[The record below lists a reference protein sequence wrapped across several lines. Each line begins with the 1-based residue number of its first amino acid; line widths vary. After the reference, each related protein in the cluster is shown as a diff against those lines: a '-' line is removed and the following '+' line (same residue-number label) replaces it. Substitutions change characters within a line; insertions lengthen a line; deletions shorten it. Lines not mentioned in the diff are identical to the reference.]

1 MFTDHRPLSQ
11 LEKKPKKNL
20 PSPVFLG
27 LLSSVI
33 FYFSSFA
40 RHVLTLQR
48 LKHVGFLCTFTS
60 KYTRKYIRLMSFH
73 KTFITKD
80 TFVSIN
86 DNIRLVSKPFYIFS
100 FKSQYYLNFYYLL
113 IFLFPYYVVY
123 RNYQIFHYIY

>member
-1 MFTDHRPLSQ
+1 MSSEQQ
-11 LEKKPKKNL
+11 LEEDHLNYC
-20 PSPVFLG
+20 
-27 LLSSVI
+27 LSIIKQNIHSLEEKESE
-33 FYFSSFA
+33 YKET
-40 RHVLTLQR
+40 LTLQR

>member
-1 MFTDHRPLSQ
+1 MDFTHLFIASSISSSSMINGG
-11 LEKKPKKNL
+11 LKYNTL
-20 PSPVFLG
+20 PRGRTDTPT
-27 LLSSVI
+27 
-33 FYFSSFA
+33 A
-40 RHVLTLQR
+40 
-48 LKHVGFLCTFTS
+48 KAVGFLCTFTS

-86 DNIRLVSKPFYIFS
+86 DNTRLVSKPVYN